1 MNLEEFIKTS
11 LEQIISGV
19 RLAQENTRLHGKHVS
34 EADVINPKIMY
45 GGDSAPKGKYFAT
58 VERNL
63 AHFVDFDVA
72 VTVDTTADA
81 KGGLNLKV
89 AGIGGFEAGG
99 GKTDRESVVSRIKF
113 QVPIQLPKSED
124 ESPNK

>member
-1 MNLEEFIKTS
+1 MS
-11 LEQIISGV
+11 
-19 RLAQENTRLHGKHVS
+19 AQDR
-34 EADVINPKIMY
+34 
-45 GGDSAPKGKYFAT
+45 
-58 VERNL
+58 
-63 AHFVDFDVA
+63 